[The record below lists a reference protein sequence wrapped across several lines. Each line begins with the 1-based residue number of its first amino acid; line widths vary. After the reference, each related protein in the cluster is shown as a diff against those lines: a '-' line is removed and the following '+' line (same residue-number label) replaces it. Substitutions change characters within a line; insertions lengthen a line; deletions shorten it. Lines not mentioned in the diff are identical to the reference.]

1 MNIFLQLLFLP
12 QEQPIFAAEI
22 AQPPP
27 NPLQALKKINTCIF
41 YFFLLSS
48 VYLKVTEALVL
59 SPAAAPAHRN
69 TSTDT
74 DKTASLAPTNR
85 GHGSKTGGENRRRGL
100 GCYGAVCTHLSF
112 CRVSESTLL
121 KSKNSAPCLKS
132 LVKGRFPGS
141 LLNIFHTV
149 ILHEFTFCEAQCI

>member
-1 MNIFLQLLFLP
+1 M
-12 QEQPIFAAEI
+12 
-22 AQPPP
+22 
-27 NPLQALKKINTCIF
+27 
-41 YFFLLSS
+41 
-48 VYLKVTEALVL
+48 YLKVTEALFL

-112 CRVSESTLL
+112 CQVSESTLL

-141 LLNIFHTV
+141 LLSIFHTV